1 MRTPDRGRISV
12 FMAVAIGG
20 LIMIFG
26 VAVDG
31 AGHLRTLMRAEN
43 IAAEAARAAGQ
54 AIDTD
59 LVAAQGVHPVNQAKA
74 VQFASEYLA
83 AAGHDLPGSNWSVAL
98 NDAGTEVSITVQLP
112 YDRRIVDL
120 FGLADTI
127 VVSGSATAILV
138 TEP

>member
-1 MRTPDRGRISV
+1 MMDRGRVSA
-12 FMAVAIGG
+12 FMAVAITG
-20 LIMIFG
+20 LIMVFG

-59 LVAAQGVHPVNQAKA
+59 LVAAQGVHPINQAKA
-74 VQFASEYLA
+74 VQFANEYLA
-83 AAGHDLPGSNWSVAL
+83 EAGHDNPDIVSNVAL
-98 NDAGTEVSITVQLP
+98 NDAGTEVQIVVQMQ

-120 FGLADTI
+120 FGLAGT
-127 VVSGSATAILV
+127 VTVTGTATAILV

>member
-1 MRTPDRGRISV
+1 MMDGGRVSA
-12 FMAVAIGG
+12 FMAVAITG
-20 LIMIFG
+20 LVMVFG

-59 LVAAQGVHPVNQAKA
+59 LVAAQGVHPLNQAKA
-74 VQFASEYLA
+74 VQFANEYLA
-83 AAGHDLPGSNWSVAL
+83 EAGHGNPDLVSDVAL
-98 NDAGTEVSITVQLP
+98 NDAGTEVQIAVQLQ

-120 FGLADTI
+120 FGLAGT
-127 VVSGSATAILV
+127 VTVTGTATAVLV
-138 TEP
+138 TGP

>member
-1 MRTPDRGRISV
+1 MMDRGRVSA
-12 FMAVAIGG
+12 FMAVAITG
-20 LIMIFG
+20 LIMVFG

-59 LVAAQGVHPVNQAKA
+59 LVAAEGVHPINQAKA
-74 VQFASEYLA
+74 VQYANEYLA
-83 AAGHDLPGSNWSVAL
+83 EAGHGNPDLVSDVTL
-98 NDAGTEVSITVQLP
+98 NDAGTEVQIDVQLR

-120 FGLADTI
+120 FGLAGT
-127 VVSGSATAILV
+127 VTVTGSATAVLV
-138 TEP
+138 TGP